1 MSADDKTVRGGRPS
15 FFRNPESDRLLAI
28 IVRLLTEHSV
38 LAERVKTLEALL
50 DQAGIIS
57 SDQIEAFEPNQE
69 LDEAWMLAL
78 MQLIKDVLESGANIP
93 LDEP

>member
-1 MSADDKTVRGGRPS
+1 M
-15 FFRNPESDRLLAI
+15 
-28 IVRLLTEHSV
+28 

-50 DQAGIIS
+50 DQSGIITN
-57 SDQIEAFEPNQE
+57 DQIEAFEPNQDV
-69 LDEAWMLAL
+69 DEAWMLAR

>member
-15 FFRNPESDRLLAI
+15 IFSNPESDRLLAI

-50 DQAGIIS
+50 DQSGIITN
-57 SDQIEAFEPNQE
+57 DQIEAFEPNQDV
-69 LDEAWMLAL
+69 DEAWMLAR

>member
-1 MSADDKTVRGGRPS
+1 MSAGDKTVRGGRPS
-15 FFRNPESDRLLAI
+15 FFSNPESDRLLAI

-57 SDQIEAFEPNQE
+57 SDQIEAFEPNQDV
-69 LDEAWMLAL
+69 DEAWMLAR

-93 LDEP
+93 LD

>member
-1 MSADDKTVRGGRPS
+1 MSADDKMVRGGRPS
-15 FFRNPESDRLLAI
+15 FFSNPESDRLLAI

-50 DQAGIIS
+50 DQSGIIT
-57 SDQIEAFEPNQE
+57 SDQIEAFEPNQDV
-69 LDEAWMLAL
+69 DEAWMLAR

>member
-15 FFRNPESDRLLAI
+15 FFSNPESDRLLAI

-69 LDEAWMLAL
+69 LDEAWMLARI
-78 MQLIKDVLESGANIP
+78 QLIKDVLESGANIP
-93 LDEP
+93 LDQP

>member
-1 MSADDKTVRGGRPS
+1 MSDDDKTVRGGRPS
-15 FFRNPESDRLLAI
+15 FFSNPESDRLLAI

-50 DQAGIIS
+50 DQSGIIS
-57 SDQIEAFEPNQE
+57 SDQIEAFEPNQDV
-69 LDEAWMLAL
+69 DEAWMLAR

>member
-1 MSADDKTVRGGRPS
+1 TVRGGRPS
-15 FFRNPESDRLLAI
+15 FFSNPESDRLLAI

-50 DQAGIIS
+50 DQSGIIS
-57 SDQIEAFEPNQE
+57 SDQIEAFEPNQDV
-69 LDEAWMLAL
+69 DEAWMLAR

>member
-15 FFRNPESDRLLAI
+15 FISNPESDRLLAI

-50 DQAGIIS
+50 DQSGIIT
-57 SDQIEAFEPNQE
+57 SDQIEAFEPNQDV
-69 LDEAWMLAL
+69 DEAWMLAR

>member
-69 LDEAWMLAL
+69 LDEAWMLAR

>member
-1 MSADDKTVRGGRPS
+1 M
-15 FFRNPESDRLLAI
+15 
-28 IVRLLTEHSV
+28 

-50 DQAGIIS
+50 DQSGIIS
-57 SDQIEAFEPNQE
+57 SDQIEAFEPNQDV
-69 LDEAWMLAL
+69 DEAWMLAR

>member
-15 FFRNPESDRLLAI
+15 FFSNPESDRLLA

-50 DQAGIIS
+50 DQAGIIT
-57 SDQIEAFEPNQE
+57 SDQIEAFEPNQDV
-69 LDEAWMLAL
+69 DEAWMLAR